1 MVTATVTRLLR
12 SSAPPK
18 KRLRLIAGHIMKKMG
33 VKSFAD
39 LVRAAEKLGIFGRR
53 S

>member
-1 MVTATVTRLLR
+1 MATAET
-12 SSAPPK
+12 
-18 KRLRLIAGHIMKKMG
+18 MG

-39 LVRAAEKLGIFGRR
+39 LVRAAEKLGIFGRT